1 VTESTP
7 PAQPGHLGHH
17 PGAATAD
24 PAQTAGATVPGAA
37 GSDRRYGIVT
47 VLFGDENGKYPDGNA
62 LVIDGP
68 DRRLLVDPSLTV
80 AARRGVPGGP
90 VDQIVVSHAHEDHV
104 AALHLFPDVPVLVHE
119 ADRVGVH
126 EGVDGLLQIYGYM
139 YGMDEAASA
148 AWRDELLERFH
159 VVARPDAATFT
170 DGHVF
175 DLGGGHT
182 ATVVHLPGHTL
193 GHCGLLVEPEG
204 FFFVADVD
212 LTGFGPYYGDAW
224 SDLEGFELS
233 LQRCRD
239 IDARWFA
246 TFHHKGVID
255 GREPFLEQLESFGD
269 VIRRRE
275 DALLSFLR
283 EPRSLDDIVEHR
295 FVYRPTVVSNFVP
308 AVERRSA
315 QLHLARLVPAGLV
328 AEIAPG
334 RYQAVA

>member
-1 VTESTP
+1 VT
-7 PAQPGHLGHH
+7 
-17 PGAATAD
+17 D
-24 PAQTAGATVPGAA
+24 PSAPQR
-37 GSDRRYGIVT
+37 DRRYGIVD

-68 DRRLLVDPSLTV
+68 ERRLLVDPSLTV
-80 AARRGVPGGP
+80 HERGGVPGGA
-90 VDQIVVSHAHEDHV
+90 VDQIVVSHAHEDHM
-104 AALHLFPDVPVLVHE
+104 AALHLFPEVPVLVHE
-119 ADRVGVH
+119 ADRVGV
-126 EGVDGLLQIYGYM
+126 EQGIDGLLQIYGYT
-139 YGMDEAASA
+139 YGMDAETSA
-148 AWRDELLERFH
+148 AWQVELTERFH
-159 VVARPDAATFT
+159 LVARPDVTTFA

-193 GHCGLLVEPEG
+193 GHCGLLVEPDG

-224 SDLEGFELS
+224 SDLEGFERS
-233 LQRCRD
+233 LERCRE

-246 TFHHKGVID
+246 TFHHKGVIS
-255 GREPFLEQLESFGD
+255 GREPFLEQLEAFGD

-275 DALLSFLR
+275 DALLAFLR

-295 FVYRPTVVSNFVP
+295 FVYRPSVVSAFVP
-308 AVERRSA
+308 PVERRSA
-315 QLHLARLVPAGLV
+315 QLHLARLLPSGLV
-328 AEIAPG
+328 AEIEPG